1 MSNLSTLKHYS
12 FADVALVINGVAIT
26 GFGDGGGISI
36 EPVESR
42 SQLVTGDDGHQ
53 TRVVSANKAKMVRIT
68 LAQSSAANDVL
79 SALTGPNTVFVVAL
93 VDGNG
98 ASFFT
103 ARSCFITDVPT
114 AEFREALTDR
124 EWTIAAP
131 YVTDFVGGNTSADT
145 IASLLS

>member
-1 MSNLSTLKHYS
+1 MTNLSTLKHYS
-12 FADVALVINGVAIT
+12 FADVALVIDGVPIT

-36 EPVESR
+36 APMESR
-42 SQLVTGDDGHQ
+42 SSLVTGDDGHQ
-53 TRVVSANKAKMVRIT
+53 TRVVSSNKAKSLTVT

-79 SALTGPNTVFVVAL
+79 SALTGPNTVFTVAV

-98 ASFFT
+98 TSFFT
-103 ARSCFITDVPT
+103 GRSCFITDIPQVD
-114 AEFREALTDR
+114 FRESLTDR

-131 YVTDFVGGNTSADT
+131 FVTDFVGGNTSAET